1 MEDIRDSFFDSFYE
15 KLKKDKKLILISIDQ
30 GALAINKIKKDFPKN
45 YLNVGISEQNAMNFA
60 IGLAQ
65 EGYKPYIYLISPFII
80 RCLEQIKI
88 GMGSLNLKI
97 CIVGSGSGYTY
108 ASDGPTHYINEDYGI
123 IRNYTKINFYC
134 TSDPNS
140 ARSAFKNSYK
150 NKHGSYIRL
159 EKGML
164 ENYTNNNKLGINHIV
179 KGNKVL
185 LISNGYITRK
195 CSELLKIIN
204 GKNNSAFGLLDINQL
219 LPINKKGIEKVC
231 KEYKKIVFLDE
242 SPLVSSYSK
251 DLYFH
256 LNHIKKMRNDKFHF
270 VNTKFEVFKKAG
282 NRAYILSKNNLGKK
296 QLIKYLT
303 KIKES

>member
-1 MEDIRDSFFDSFYE
+1 MEDIRDSFFDSFYN
-15 KLKKDKKLILISIDQ
+15 KLKKDKKLILISVDQ
-30 GALAINKIKKDFPKN
+30 GALVINKIKKDFPKN

-108 ASDGPTHYINEDYGI
+108 ASDGPTHYINEDYGVI
-123 IRNYTKINFYC
+123 KNYSNINFYC

-140 ARSAFKNSYK
+140 ARLAFKNSYT
-150 NKHGSYIRL
+150 NKYGSYIRL

-164 ENYTNNNKLGINHIV
+164 DNFKNISKSGINHVI
-179 KGNKVL
+179 KGDDVL
-185 LISNGYITRK
+185 LVSNGYITRK
-195 CSELLKIIN
+195 CIDLLNFLNYK
-204 GKNNSAFGLLDINQL
+204 KKSFGLLDINQL
-219 LPINKKGIEKVC
+219 LPLNKKGIEATCKNYSKV
-231 KEYKKIVFLDE
+231 VFMDE

-251 DLYFH
+251 DLYFY
-256 LNHIKKMRNDKFHF
+256 LNYLKKIRNNKFF
-270 VNTKFEVFKKAG
+270 FINTNFEVFKKAG
-282 NRAYILSKNNLGKK
+282 NRDYILSQNNFDKNK
-296 QLIKYLT
+296 LIKNLN
-303 KIKES
+303 KIKDN